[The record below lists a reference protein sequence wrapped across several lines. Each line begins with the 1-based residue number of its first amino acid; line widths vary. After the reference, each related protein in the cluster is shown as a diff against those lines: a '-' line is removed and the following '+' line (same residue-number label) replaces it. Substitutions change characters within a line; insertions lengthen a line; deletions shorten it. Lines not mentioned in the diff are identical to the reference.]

1 MRRTGSY
8 TSTINEQQLGDLNS
22 DQVLDI
28 LDIVIT
34 INIILEE
41 IDPNNY
47 QEWSADINSDLIID
61 ILDIV
66 LLINLILE

>member
-1 MRRTGSY
+1 M
-8 TSTINEQQLGDLNS
+8 
-22 DQVLDI
+22 VLDI

-47 QEWSADINSDLIID
+47 EQWAGDLNSDSIVD

-66 LLINLILE
+66 MLINLILE